1 MKTMREHGEIPDS
14 MGRRALELF
23 RQQLDDIRQHTDRMF
38 AWLLGIQWLAGI
50 LGAVLISPRAW
61 EGLSSHTHIH
71 VWAAVFLGG
80 AISGFPMFL
89 AARHPGTTLTRH
101 VVAVA
106 QMLTSALFIHLSGGR
121 IETHFHIFGSL
132 AFLAMY
138 QDWRVLLTGTIVVA
152 LDHALRGI
160 FWPQSVFGVLLASP
174 WRWLE
179 HAAWVLFEDAFLM
192 LSIRRSLRSMFGVAE
207 RQAKLERINEI
218 VEQRV
223 VERTQELRCEVAE
236 RQKAQSQL
244 VDASRKAG
252 MAEVATSVLHNVGN
266 VLNSVSV
273 SATLVLDTVAESKI
287 NGVSRLAAL
296 IGGHRHNLSEFFSTN
311 PKASRVPE
319 YLDHLAAELV
329 RENQRLVSESQS
341 MRKNVEHIRD
351 IVMMQQSY
359 AKFSGVTEKINPA
372 ELIDDALRLNDAAL
386 VRHDVRVIRDIA
398 PGISE
403 FTAEKNKILQI
414 LVNLIQ
420 NAKYACDASAQTDK
434 SITIQL
440 RNGNDHVRF
449 SVTDNGVGIPPE
461 NLNRIFNHGFTT
473 RKHGHGFGL
482 HSGALAAR
490 EMGGGLVAHS
500 DGPGTGAR
508 FTLEL
513 PVKPRGT
520 P

>member
-1 MKTMREHGEIPDS
+1 MKEHGEIPDPL
-14 MGRRALELF
+14 GGRALELF
-23 RQQLDDIRQHTDRMF
+23 RPQLDEIRRHTDRMF

-61 EGLSSHTHIH
+61 EGLSSHTHFH

-80 AISGFPMFL
+80 AISGFPVLL
-89 AARHPGTTLTRH
+89 AVRHPGATLTRH

-121 IETHFHIFGSL
+121 IETHFHVFGSL

-152 LDHALRGI
+152 LDHAVRGL

-179 HAAWVLFEDAFLM
+179 HAAWVLFEDTFLM
-192 LSIRRSLRSMFGVAE
+192 LSIRQNLRSMFGVAE
-207 RQAKLERINEI
+207 RQAKLEQVNEI
-218 VEQRV
+218 IEQRV
-223 VERTQELRCEVAE
+223 VERTQELLREVAE

-266 VLNSVSV
+266 VLNSVNV
-273 SATLVLDTVAESKI
+273 SATLVLDTVNGSKI
-287 NGVSRLAAL
+287 NGVRRLAAL
-296 IGGHRHNLSEFFSTN
+296 IGEHRHNLPEFFSTS

-329 RENQRLVSESQS
+329 HEHQRLASESQS

-372 ELIDDALRLNDAAL
+372 ELIDDALRLNDASL
-386 VRHDVRVIRDIA
+386 LRHDVRVVRDIA
-398 PGISE
+398 PCTSE
-403 FTAEKNKILQI
+403 FAAEKNKILQI

-420 NAKYACDASAQTDK
+420 NAKNACGDSARTDK

-440 RNGNDHVRF
+440 RNSDDRVQF
-449 SVTDNGVGIPPE
+449 SVADNGVGIPRE
-461 NLNRIFNHGFTT
+461 NMIRIFNHGFTT
-473 RKHGHGFGL
+473 RENGHGFGL
-482 HSGALAAR
+482 HSGAVAAQ
-490 EMGGGLVAHS
+490 EMGGALAAYS
-500 DGPGTGAR
+500 DGLGTGAR